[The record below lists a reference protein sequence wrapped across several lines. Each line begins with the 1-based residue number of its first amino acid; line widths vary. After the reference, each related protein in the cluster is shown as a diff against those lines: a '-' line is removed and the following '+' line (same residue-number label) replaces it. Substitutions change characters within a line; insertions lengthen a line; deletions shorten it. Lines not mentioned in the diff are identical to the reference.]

1 MLNRGHAEP
10 GTTLWPMA
18 KLTPFAEYWSVLRVP
33 APSAREAL
41 SRVARASWA
50 GAASGEHSSTK
61 VVTRAST
68 LPISGLLAVGEPG
81 ANRRGG
87 HGGGHPRGGATA
99 GETRT
104 GGRRGR
110 GGAERGL
117 GFGRV
122 FGLLVIPDDGDHLVP
137 GRGQEHA
144 RQLLGAG

>member
-50 GAASGEHSSTK
+50 GAASGEHSNTK
-61 VVTRAST
+61 VVTGAST

-81 ANRRGG
+81 ADRRGG
-87 HGGGHPRGGATA
+87 HGGVGPRGAATPSQTSVA
-99 GETRT
+99 
-104 GGRRGR
+104 
-110 GGAERGL
+110 
-117 GFGRV
+117 
-122 FGLLVIPDDGDHLVP
+122 
-137 GRGQEHA
+137 
-144 RQLLGAG
+144 GAGAAAGLQGPLAS

>member
-61 VVTRAST
+61 VVTSAST
-68 LPISGLLAVGEPG
+68 LPISDLLAVGEPG
-81 ANRRGG
+81 RIVGAGMLVGILGMPRRRVKRGRRGG
-87 HGGGHPRGGATA
+87 WSGSG
-99 GETRT
+99 
-104 GGRRGR
+104 
-110 GGAERGL
+110 
-117 GFGRV
+117 
-122 FGLLVIPDDGDHLVP
+122 
-137 GRGQEHA
+137 
-144 RQLLGAG
+144 